1 MSCGSV
7 KHRFE
12 EQMKNGIDF
21 QKAMEM
27 YQDVEGSI
35 AAHRTELQELQK
47 MNGSQHEID
56 HLMEHIR
63 EGESLLQK
71 IRGMKLN

>member
-1 MSCGSV
+1 LSCGSV

-35 AAHRTELQELQK
+35 AAHRTEVQELQK
-47 MNGSQHEID
+47 ANGPRHEID
-56 HLMEHIR
+56 HLNEHIR

-71 IRGMKLN
+71 IKGMRLS

>member
-27 YQDVEGSI
+27 YQDVEGSM

-47 MNGSQHEID
+47 MNGSQNEID
-56 HLMEHIR
+56 HLNEHIR

-71 IRGMKLN
+71 IKGMKLN

>member
-1 MSCGSV
+1 MSCSSV

-35 AAHRTELQELQK
+35 AAHRTELTELQK
-47 MNGSQHEID
+47 MNASQSEID
-56 HLMEHIR
+56 HLKEHIK

-71 IRGMKLN
+71 IKAMKLH